1 MSNIEQLI
9 EYDKEVTLY
18 LNGSNSLFWDGFL
31 WVFTSTVIWIPLVL
45 TLLYVIVKN
54 NKLKET
60 LLIIT
65 MIALVIFLSD
75 RISSGLFKPY
85 FQRFRPAQDAN
96 IMYLIDIVNNYRGG
110 RFGFISSHAANSFGV
125 FTFIVLLIKNKQLNF
140 LLLIWAILNSYSRI
154 YLGVHYVG
162 DILCGALLGCLVGYL
177 VYKLYILIK
186 QKLFSQSV
194 YSFSKKHTVGG
205 YLVTDVSLLF
215 TVMYSTVFL
224 IAIIGILTSQYK
236 FF

>member
-31 WVFTSTVIWIPLVL
+31 WIFTSTVIWIPLAL

-110 RFGFISSHAANSFGV
+110 RFGFISSHAANS
-125 FTFIVLLIKNKQLNF
+125 
-140 LLLIWAILNSYSRI
+140 
-154 YLGVHYVG
+154 
-162 DILCGALLGCLVGYL
+162 
-177 VYKLYILIK
+177 
-186 QKLFSQSV
+186 
-194 YSFSKKHTVGG
+194 
-205 YLVTDVSLLF
+205 
-215 TVMYSTVFL
+215 
-224 IAIIGILTSQYK
+224 
-236 FF
+236 